1 MHEKKS
7 CRETSTGTLAHI
19 QAARHNA
26 LTSERSMPASSVR
39 NLSGGSS
46 MIFSASARELPSHSK
61 RKELADA
68 HRWRNSYKGTHP
80 TATKASCGESGSTT
94 AEFASIPTSLSEKKS
109 STSLVVSL
117 WLKLRHRRRIACP
130 AGDDSVSVSSLPF
143 GAASSAPLPLSL
155 AEGIPVLI

>member
-1 MHEKKS
+1 MKKR
-7 CRETSTGTLAHI
+7 RETSTGTLAHV
-19 QAARHNA
+19 QAARHYA
-26 LTSERSMPASSVR
+26 LTSERSIPASPVR
-39 NLSGGSS
+39 NFSGGSS
-46 MIFSASARELPSHSK
+46 IIFSASARELSSHSK
-61 RKELADA
+61 RKGLAA
-68 HRWRNSYKGTHP
+68 GHSRRTSYEGTHP
-80 TATKASCGESGSTT
+80 TATKASFGESGSTT
-94 AEFASIPTSLSEKKS
+94 AEFASIPTSFPAKKS